1 MNTAE
6 YISINK
12 LIKTSHIRLIA
23 MRHPIMVP
31 LINSSKYSMVRIGY
45 HVIKPAVNIDGKL
58 RTSFPRM

>member
-1 MNTAE
+1 LILTIQILTKAGMNTAE

-31 LINSSKYSMVRIGY
+31 LINSSK
-45 HVIKPAVNIDGKL
+45 
-58 RTSFPRM
+58 